1 MKLRL
6 VAIILLLSL
15 LLFFGFKKVSSNKNK
30 EQSTNIEQ
38 LSIIKYIP
46 ENNKLLFI
54 SNLDSF
60 NIVNNNEKDKN
71 PTNKDNFVLIKD
83 SILDYLGIDLG
94 NNKLEDIYN
103 NELIIS
109 TFENNKKLE
118 DDILI
123 VFKIK
128 PEKTIDD
135 LLNLPNKIDQID
147 EIISINREN
156 KINFLNYIY
165 RTDDNY
171 IIASSDKILIKKSI
185 ISSENFKKKKFQYE
199 GELVGLENEK
209 NILFTNKFLESKFF
223 NKEIFAENN
232 GDNIATTFK
241 IKNKQLIL
249 KSYLLNNKKNIDI
262 PTYEKL
268 IKKENSNEDNP
279 ENLIFC
285 DVKNFDKYLNPL
297 INDFQ
302 LSFFEEFNQNN
313 NQNILILNSNKDW
326 LITFEKN
333 NEDKFDLSSLN
344 KLKDFNKYTLKQNE
358 DIYSIYSKDI
368 LEEKD
373 DVIKQLSFE
382 NIYSIESEGLQIISN
397 NLIDGKE
404 FEKISKKF
412 FNLKSNKDQSAFLYS
427 KVNIKD
433 GNSNKI
439 EYFSNLQDLNFLI
452 KNILNLKSPFIEIAI
467 QKSCKVKKKV
477 VEKDEKEIA
486 LRKVLN
492 FGHTFAHAYEA
503 SLGYSHK
510 LNHGEAVILGM
521 KTALSFSFKENMLSK
536 SEYNLII
543 NHIDNSGLPSS
554 IKKYFSIRDLNKILS
569 FMIKDKKNNSEKINL
584 VLLKKIGKPI
594 YNKQYSKKKLN
605 LFLKKFLIN

>member
-1 MKLRL
+1 MKLRI

-15 LLFFGFKKVSSNKNK
+15 LLFFGFKKVSPNKNK

-46 ENNKLLFI
+46 EKNKLLFI

-60 NIVNNNEKDKN
+60 NVVYNNEKDKN

-83 SILDYLGIDLG
+83 SILDYLGLDLG

-109 TFENNKKLE
+109 IFENNKKLK

-135 LLNLPNKIDQID
+135 LLNLPIKIDQIN
-147 EIISINREN
+147 EIIPINREN

-171 IIASSDKILIKKSI
+171 IIASSDKKLIKNSI
-185 ISSENFKKKKFQYE
+185 TFSENFKKKKFQYE
-199 GELVGLENEK
+199 GELVGLKNEK

-223 NKEIFAENN
+223 NKEIFTGNN
-232 GDNIATTFK
+232 GDNIATTFDF
-241 IKNKQLIL
+241 KNKQLIL

-262 PTYEKL
+262 LTYEKL
-268 IKKENSNEDNP
+268 MNKENSNEDNP
-279 ENLIFC
+279 QNFIFC
-285 DVKNFDKYLNPL
+285 NTKNFDKYSNPL
-297 INDFQ
+297 INDLQ
-302 LSFFEEFNQNN
+302 LSFLEEFNQNNN

-333 NEDKFDLSSLN
+333 KEDQFDLSTLK

-373 DVIKQLSFE
+373 NVIKQLSLE
-382 NIYSIESEGLQIISN
+382 NIYSIESGGLQIISN
-397 NLIDGKE
+397 HLINGKE
-404 FEKISKKF
+404 LEKISKKF
-412 FNLKSNKDQSAFLYS
+412 FNLKNNKDKSAFLYS
-427 KVNIKD
+427 IVDIKD

-439 EYFSNLQDLNFLI
+439 EYFSNLQDLNFFI
-452 KNILNLKSPFIEIAI
+452 KNILKISNEESLEII
-467 QKSCKVKKKV
+467 THSIP
-477 VEKDEKEIA
+477 EKNPIIF
-486 LRKVLN
+486 RKTILN
-492 FGHTFAHAYEA
+492 
-503 SLGYSHK
+503 
-510 LNHGEAVILGM
+510 IL
-521 KTALSFSFKENMLSK
+521 
-536 SEYNLII
+536 
-543 NHIDNSGLPSS
+543 
-554 IKKYFSIRDLNKILS
+554 
-569 FMIKDKKNNSEKINL
+569 
-584 VLLKKIGKPI
+584 
-594 YNKQYSKKKLN
+594 
-605 LFLKKFLIN
+605 

>member
-1 MKLRL
+1 MKLRV

-15 LLFFGFKKVSSNKNK
+15 LLFLGFKKVSTNKNK

-38 LSIIKYIP
+38 LNILKYAP

-71 PTNKDNFVLIKD
+71 PTNKDNFFLIKD

-109 TFENNKKLE
+109 TFENNKKLK

-128 PEKTIDD
+128 PETTIDD

-156 KINFLNYIY
+156 KINFLNFIY
-165 RTDDNY
+165 RTEDNY
-171 IIASSDKILIKKSI
+171 IIASSDKKLIKNSI
-185 ISSENFKKKKFQYE
+185 NSSNDFKEKNQYG
-199 GELVGLENEK
+199 GELFGLKNEK
-209 NILFTNKFLESKFF
+209 NILFTNKFWESIFF
-223 NKEIFAENN
+223 DKEIFTENKE
-232 GDNIATTFK
+232 DIIATTFEL
-241 IKNKQLIL
+241 KNKNLIL

-262 PTYEKL
+262 LTYEKL
-268 IKKENSNEDNP
+268 INKENSNEDNP

-285 DVKNFDKYLNPL
+285 DTKNFDKHLNPL

-313 NQNILILNSNKDW
+313 NQNILILNSKKDW

-333 NEDKFDLSSLN
+333 NEDQFDLSALK

-382 NIYSIESEGLQIISN
+382 KIYSIESEGLQIISN

-412 FNLKSNKDQSAFLYS
+412 FNLKSNKDKSAFLYS
-427 KVNIKD
+427 KVDIKD

-452 KNILNLKSPFIEIAI
+452 KNILKISNKESLEII
-467 QKSCKVKKKV
+467 SQSIP
-477 VEKDEKEIA
+477 EKNPIIYRETI
-486 LRKVLN
+486 LN
-492 FGHTFAHAYEA
+492 
-503 SLGYSHK
+503 
-510 LNHGEAVILGM
+510 IL
-521 KTALSFSFKENMLSK
+521 
-536 SEYNLII
+536 
-543 NHIDNSGLPSS
+543 
-554 IKKYFSIRDLNKILS
+554 
-569 FMIKDKKNNSEKINL
+569 
-584 VLLKKIGKPI
+584 
-594 YNKQYSKKKLN
+594 
-605 LFLKKFLIN
+605 

>member
-1 MKLRL
+1 MKLRV

-15 LLFFGFKKVSSNKNK
+15 LLFFGFKKVSPNKNK

-38 LSIIKYIP
+38 LNILRYIP
-46 ENNKLLFI
+46 KNNKLLFI

-60 NIVNNNEKDKN
+60 HIFNNNEKDKN
-71 PTNKDNFVLIKD
+71 STNQDDFVLIKD

-109 TFENNKKLE
+109 TFESNKKLQ

-135 LLNLPNKIDQID
+135 LLNLPNKIDQIN

-156 KINFLNYIY
+156 KINFLNGIY

-171 IIASSDKILIKKSI
+171 IIASSDKKLIKNSI
-185 ISSENFKKKKFQYE
+185 ISSKNFKKRKFQYE
-199 GELVGLENEK
+199 GELVGLNNEK
-209 NILFTNKFLESKFF
+209 NILFTNKFLENKFF
-223 NKEIFAENN
+223 NNEIFTENN
-232 GDNIATTFK
+232 GDNIATTFDF
-241 IKNKQLIL
+241 KNKQLIL

-262 PTYEKL
+262 LTYEKL
-268 IKKENSNEDNP
+268 MNKENSSEDNP
-279 ENLIFC
+279 ENLIFF
-285 DVKNFDKYLNPL
+285 DTKNFDKHLNPL

-313 NQNILILNSNKDW
+313 QNILILNSNKDW
-326 LITFEKN
+326 HITFEKN
-333 NEDKFDLSSLN
+333 NEDQFDLSALR

-382 NIYSIESEGLQIISN
+382 KIYSIESGGLQIISN
-397 NLIDGKE
+397 HLIDGKK

-412 FNLKSNKDQSAFLYS
+412 FNLKSNKEKSAFLYS
-427 KVNIKD
+427 KVDIKD

-452 KNILNLKSPFIEIAI
+452 RNNLKISNEESLEIMSQSI
-467 QKSCKVKKKV
+467 PEKNPILY
-477 VEKDEKEIA
+477 VETT
-486 LRKVLN
+486 L
-492 FGHTFAHAYEA
+492 
-503 SLGYSHK
+503 
-510 LNHGEAVILGM
+510 
-521 KTALSFSFKENMLSK
+521 
-536 SEYNLII
+536 
-543 NHIDNSGLPSS
+543 
-554 IKKYFSIRDLNKILS
+554 KIL
-569 FMIKDKKNNSEKINL
+569 
-584 VLLKKIGKPI
+584 
-594 YNKQYSKKKLN
+594 
-605 LFLKKFLIN
+605 